1 MKKVYMLM
9 AAAVMA
15 LTASAELNS
24 AKTLDASVAPVE
36 FEVTTAT
43 VNPFELKAS
52 SEDFSVKSLRSA
64 TELTIKQ
71 APNKANAN
79 QLPIGDWMDKGT
91 VEFTDDFLTTIS
103 DVPNFTFEVA
113 IEESFST
120 PGLYRLVDPYKALA
134 EANGFAYTSPSY
146 MVIHAEDANAVY
158 IETSPTGMVLPNYGE
173 MIVGSLA
180 GVYLSQ
186 GESLE
191 ALAGAGLCGT
201 YKNGTIKFP
210 VETLVVTAAN
220 LPGFYYANTNGAF
233 KVKFPGAMDY
243 DISVATTEC
252 SVDGQITIGIEAG
265 EDVASVMFY
274 VGPGTFGFNEANYNA
289 AIQYGQVAEQAVFGL
304 GFPEDAP
311 TGRYTVLVAALDAEG
326 NLVNGAGAYFYH
338 VVDNPDEWVSHGE
351 GVFGEDLFV
360 GLGYQ
365 NAVASTMPAE
375 MQEHKDR
382 PGYFRVVN
390 PFASMNEDNDHPTD
404 HNHFIFVNAVDP
416 NAVVIEESI
425 TGFDN
430 GYGPIIMMSLPAV
443 NEKYAIPENF
453 GKMTD
458 KDEDTYLISFPVKT
472 VLAGE
477 LYYQNA
483 GLFYVNTT
491 GGIFFEIPKAISESG
506 VENVAV
512 DNVKA
517 EYFNLQGVRVAEPSN
532 GIFIRREGSK
542 VSKVMM

>member
-91 VEFTDDFLTTIS
+91 VEFTDDFLTTIL
-103 DVPNFTFEVA
+103 DVTNFTCEVA

-158 IETSPTGMVLPNYGE
+158 IETSSTGMVLPNYGE

-180 GVYLSQ
+180 GLYLSQ

-191 ALAGAGLCGT
+191 TLAGEGLCGT

-220 LPGFYYANTNGAF
+220 LPSFYIANTNGAF

-265 EDVASVMFY
+265 EDVASVMYY
-274 VGPGTFGFNEANYNA
+274 VGPGAFGFNEANYNA

-351 GVFGEDLFV
+351 GVFGEDLFI

-375 MQEHKDR
+375 IQEHKDM

-390 PFASMNEDNDHPTD
+390 PFASMNEDNAHPTD

-425 TGFDN
+425 TGFDK

-443 NEKYAIPENF
+443 NEQLATPENF
-453 GKMTD
+453 GKMTE

-472 VLAGE
+472 VVAAE

-483 GLFYVNTT
+483 ALFYVNTT
-491 GGIFFEIPKAISESG
+491 GGLFFEIPKAKSG